1 METFTC
7 ANMLTLTAKFK
18 SYYVVW
24 KRPNSYGK
32 NNTNSVFKSY
42 YVVWKLHMTE
52 NKNITQAKFKSYY
65 VVWKRLSSCFFCVAS
80 ACLNRTM

>member
-1 METFTC
+1 MRICFEKIF
-7 ANMLTLTAKFK
+7 LFK

-24 KRPNSYGK
+24 KPEDEINK
-32 NNTNSVFKSY
+32 EINKLKFKSY

-65 VVWKRLSSCFFCVAS
+65 VVWKLYVMRKE
-80 ACLNRTM
+80 LNFEKKV